1 MKIGIVTLY
10 GFFNHG
16 NRLQNYALQHVLE
29 ECGHTVETLA
39 VSQKQNPIKRF
50 IKKYLER
57 GERGFVWI
65 PAVERRREKN
75 FKGFSEQ
82 NIPVRYL
89 VTADGKYPDT
99 IGQEYDALVVG
110 SDQVWNP
117 SFWEDSDDCSDLYNF
132 LLQFNCNKKIAYAA
146 SFGIEQLPEQ
156 WAKRM
161 VPSMRAFDAISVRE
175 TAGKELLRE
184 FDIPSEV
191 VLDPTML
198 VTADDWRKIE
208 SHVVNQDKKYI
219 LLYFLG
225 EQPDHVQKMIQKK
238 ASELGAEIVDLM
250 DQQSRYFYEKGPDT
264 FLETIDKAEMVFTD
278 SFHACVFSLI
288 FHTSFVVLGRKH
300 NNGTNMNSRVET
312 LLETVGIQNGVSVDH
327 PIVHQDFSTTDV
339 LLAAAREKSMEFLR
353 STLG

>member
-39 VSQKQNPIKRF
+39 VEQKKNPVKSF

-57 GERGFVWI
+57 GQNGFVLI

-75 FKGFSEQ
+75 FKRFSEQ
-82 NIPVRYL
+82 NIPVRYM
-89 VTADGKYPDT
+89 VTADGKFPDT

-117 SFWEDSDDCSDLYNF
+117 SFWEDSDTCSDLYNF
-132 LLQFNCNKKIAYAA
+132 LLQFACKKKVAYAA

-156 WAKRM
+156 WEKRM
-161 VPSMRAFDAISVRE
+161 VPSMREFDAISVRE
-175 TAGKELLRE
+175 TAGKELLKQ

-198 VTADDWRKIE
+198 VKAEDWRKVE
-208 SHVVNQDKKYI
+208 SHVVAPDKNYI

-225 EQPDHVQKMIQKK
+225 EQPDHVKTMIQDK
-238 ASELGAEIVDLM
+238 AAELGAEIVDLM
-250 DQQSRYFYEKGPDT
+250 DEKSTYFYEKGPDT
-264 FLETIDKAEMVFTD
+264 FLETIDKAEIVFTD
-278 SFHACVFSLI
+278 SFHASVFSLI
-288 FHTSFVVLGRKH
+288 FHTSFVVLGRLH
-300 NNGTNMNSRVET
+300 NNGTNMNSRIET
-312 LLETVGIQNGVSVDH
+312 LLHTVGIKDGISTDH
-327 PIVHQDFSTTDV
+327 AIVHQDFNNTDQ
-339 LLAAAREKSMEFLR
+339 LLAAAREKSLELLKSM
-353 STLG
+353 LG